1 MVDDD
6 TFILYFYFNI
16 WMFSMMDDN
25 DTIILHLYLDGY
37 CRIILC
43 VFVMWMMF
51 KFIFRELNECLYW
64 NVWEQ
69 RNI

>member
-1 MVDDD
+1 MIRNRTFILMFRIMVDDD

-43 VFVMWMMF
+43 VFVM
-51 KFIFRELNECLYW
+51 
-64 NVWEQ
+64 
-69 RNI
+69 